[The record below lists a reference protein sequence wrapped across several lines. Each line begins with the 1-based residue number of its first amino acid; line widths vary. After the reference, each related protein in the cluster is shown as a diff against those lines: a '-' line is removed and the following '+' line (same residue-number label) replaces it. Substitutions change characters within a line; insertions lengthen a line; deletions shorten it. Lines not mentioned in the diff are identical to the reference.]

1 MIKVSTVTHV
11 TWLCN
16 KWLPSDHNI
25 LNTGTVNV
33 AYVHSPFWNSLLGKV
48 WSSPEHAITHNCL
61 GYRLLCSLSP
71 KTRPKINVPLNC
83 PMCVTVVTFLVPE
96 KLKPPVATALALV
109 VSVALV
115 FKVRV
120 TRKYYFRFVVVPGF
134 AAPSSSIRSLV

>member
-1 MIKVSTVTHV
+1 
-11 TWLCN
+11 
-16 KWLPSDHNI
+16 
-25 LNTGTVNV
+25 
-33 AYVHSPFWNSLLGKV
+33 
-48 WSSPEHAITHNCL
+48 
-61 GYRLLCSLSP
+61 
-71 KTRPKINVPLNC
+71 
-83 PMCVTVVTFLVPE
+83 MCVTVVTFLVPE